1 MAQVTLQGATIT
13 INVDDKGSLKQ
24 IETKSKKAGQGFNL
38 LDKGVH
44 STDRAM
50 KGLSQQSSNASKNFS
65 KMSQGITGG
74 LVPAYATLAAQ
85 LFAIDAV
92 FRFLKSAADF
102 RVLQEGQERFA
113 NVTGQAMKSLTRDL
127 MAATDAQISYK
138 DAAQASAIGLASGMS
153 PDQLNQLG
161 EAARKVSIALGR
173 DTTDSFNR
181 LVRGVTKAEPELLD
195 ELGIVLRLEEA
206 TTKYA
211 AALGLNKNAL
221 TTYQKSQAIANDVL
235 DQANE
240 KFGLIEGNVSALNKL
255 GIAFD
260 ELINSV
266 RPFIATIAE
275 FFGTVL
281 ADNIHAA
288 TGAMVAFVA
297 SIGKS
302 LLPGIKQLD
311 TGKLIGGMQQNVLAS
326 ATGRGKAGQARLQ
339 RLQEGTYTKK
349 DLIDFENSLKKKKGM
364 LIKHNNWTKAQRQKM
379 EMELKMLRK
388 QREIDEATGLNR
400 QRLKFQLHL
409 QMMQA
414 EYGKFVGTMKV
425 IGQGM
430 MMALSWVGYIGIA
443 IVAIQAIVSIWKKFN
458 PDPEWLIKY
467 NKEAERLTGQI
478 EGLQEEMT
486 GIIETFKEGNLASRG
501 LAAQMSQVGQAFQSA
516 DIPGKLRQ
524 LEKLELQRTINP
536 KAYRE
541 SREAVIG
548 LIDQMSE
555 FNPELKVYAENLK
568 NNKILTAEERAEL
581 VKIATTY
588 VNGSMAVKAYNESKK
603 NEIKLVNSLIQK
615 LPKIPMQ
622 DLTKEYYNQK
632 RALED
637 LIEASED
644 LFEVR
649 KANLDLALLEQN
661 LLISENINE
670 RRYQIQIAET
680 SLEILQKSEQ
690 IGKGR
695 MREAKQR
702 LTYEKQLLK
711 INKLQV
717 DIAQAEYLLG
727 QEIDSVTR
735 RNEDRRLK
743 NARLLIS
750 LEMVRLKEIEKQ
762 NDEMFQ
768 TVKALYEGLETEL
781 GTAFGK
787 ALRGEEDAFKDI
799 GEKLTNILS
808 NAMGKALSE
817 RMMQKMFGPMFADPA
832 DKMQKAMMEA
842 GTAILSDEQDS
853 VISRGFTAGSQMI
866 EEAFRK
872 GSYVAST
879 NILRAMTGSNQAT
892 IDLLEEMNQVDTDQ
906 ITVEKDRMQTR
917 QKNLG
922 IVEESEE
929 YKRLKSKFSTT
940 PISDDLTAQMM
951 GADGEGFWER
961 VAAGAVLSGGSRGA
975 GPNFQM
981 MEGLWADPEAMKAD
995 PEWGKWQELQSKYG
1009 GVSAGTG
1016 IWDTVAAARDEIQ
1029 SGDDVWTDADL
1040 KAKERVVAERGL
1052 QIEDLTKTV
1061 KDQVSTLDTLISEQ
1075 DGGTSAALNTAVGT
1089 DSNGNPALNVAPV
1102 KSIEEIEKEI
1112 AARQGA
1118 IKDGQGEDGKFGTGD
1133 DIMATGKSGDLTR
1146 AEKEGFEQFSG
1157 GVEKFEG
1164 GALKVLGGASMLFG
1178 AAGDSEKAAKL
1189 MEISAKLSM
1198 AAAIITKTTAALQAA
1213 QTGGIGGF
1221 FSSLFGFGRYGGV
1234 FSGPGAPSFSGGGVA
1249 DGPNSGYGAV
1259 LHGTEAVVPLGNDR
1273 SIPVKMGKGTGDT
1286 NTTINVNMEG
1296 GSSVQSDGEDGK
1308 NLAVAINAAVQK
1320 ELEVQRRPG
1329 GILEGGGG

>member
-311 TGKLIGGMQQNVLAS
+311 TGKLIGGMQGNVLEAAS
-326 ATGRGKAGQARLQ
+326 GRGKAGQARLQ

-568 NNKILTAEERAEL
+568 NNKRLTAEERAEL

-817 RMMQKMFGPMFADPA
+817 RMMQKLLGPLFADPA

-842 GTAILSDEQDS
+842 GTAILSDELDS
-853 VISRGFTAGSQMI
+853 VISRRFTAGSQMI

-1133 DIMATGKSGDLTR
+1133 DVMATGKAGDLTR
-1146 AEKEGFEQFSG
+1146 DEKEKFDQFSG

-1273 SIPVKMGKGTGDT
+1273 SIPVKMGKGAGDT

>member
-409 QMMQA
+409 
-414 EYGKFVGTMKV
+414 
-425 IGQGM
+425 
-430 MMALSWVGYIGIA
+430 
-443 IVAIQAIVSIWKKFN
+443 
-458 PDPEWLIKY
+458 
-467 NKEAERLTGQI
+467 
-478 EGLQEEMT
+478 
-486 GIIETFKEGNLASRG
+486 
-501 LAAQMSQVGQAFQSA
+501 
-516 DIPGKLRQ
+516 
-524 LEKLELQRTINP
+524 
-536 KAYRE
+536 
-541 SREAVIG
+541 
-548 LIDQMSE
+548 
-555 FNPELKVYAENLK
+555 
-568 NNKILTAEERAEL
+568 
-581 VKIATTY
+581 
-588 VNGSMAVKAYNESKK
+588 
-603 NEIKLVNSLIQK
+603 
-615 LPKIPMQ
+615 
-622 DLTKEYYNQK
+622 
-632 RALED
+632 
-637 LIEASED
+637 
-644 LFEVR
+644 
-649 KANLDLALLEQN
+649 
-661 LLISENINE
+661 
-670 RRYQIQIAET
+670 
-680 SLEILQKSEQ
+680 
-690 IGKGR
+690 
-695 MREAKQR
+695 
-702 LTYEKQLLK
+702 
-711 INKLQV
+711 
-717 DIAQAEYLLG
+717 
-727 QEIDSVTR
+727 
-735 RNEDRRLK
+735 
-743 NARLLIS
+743 
-750 LEMVRLKEIEKQ
+750 
-762 NDEMFQ
+762 
-768 TVKALYEGLETEL
+768 
-781 GTAFGK
+781 
-787 ALRGEEDAFKDI
+787 
-799 GEKLTNILS
+799 
-808 NAMGKALSE
+808 
-817 RMMQKMFGPMFADPA
+817 
-832 DKMQKAMMEA
+832 
-842 GTAILSDEQDS
+842 
-853 VISRGFTAGSQMI
+853 
-866 EEAFRK
+866 
-872 GSYVAST
+872 
-879 NILRAMTGSNQAT
+879 
-892 IDLLEEMNQVDTDQ
+892 
-906 ITVEKDRMQTR
+906 
-917 QKNLG
+917 
-922 IVEESEE
+922 
-929 YKRLKSKFSTT
+929 
-940 PISDDLTAQMM
+940 
-951 GADGEGFWER
+951 
-961 VAAGAVLSGGSRGA
+961 
-975 GPNFQM
+975 
-981 MEGLWADPEAMKAD
+981 
-995 PEWGKWQELQSKYG
+995 
-1009 GVSAGTG
+1009 
-1016 IWDTVAAARDEIQ
+1016 
-1029 SGDDVWTDADL
+1029 
-1040 KAKERVVAERGL
+1040 
-1052 QIEDLTKTV
+1052 
-1061 KDQVSTLDTLISEQ
+1061 
-1075 DGGTSAALNTAVGT
+1075 
-1089 DSNGNPALNVAPV
+1089 
-1102 KSIEEIEKEI
+1102 
-1112 AARQGA
+1112 
-1118 IKDGQGEDGKFGTGD
+1118 
-1133 DIMATGKSGDLTR
+1133 
-1146 AEKEGFEQFSG
+1146 
-1157 GVEKFEG
+1157 
-1164 GALKVLGGASMLFG
+1164 
-1178 AAGDSEKAAKL
+1178 
-1189 MEISAKLSM
+1189 
-1198 AAAIITKTTAALQAA
+1198 
-1213 QTGGIGGF
+1213 
-1221 FSSLFGFGRYGGV
+1221 
-1234 FSGPGAPSFSGGGVA
+1234 
-1249 DGPNSGYGAV
+1249 
-1259 LHGTEAVVPLGNDR
+1259 
-1273 SIPVKMGKGTGDT
+1273 
-1286 NTTINVNMEG
+1286 
-1296 GSSVQSDGEDGK
+1296 
-1308 NLAVAINAAVQK
+1308 
-1320 ELEVQRRPG
+1320 
-1329 GILEGGGG
+1329 